1 VKKIVFI
8 GIGTA
13 LLLFTGCSKKTPEVD
28 MTKNTQMS
36 TQQKPQSADT
46 KISNMNS
53 EMSSNG
59 MQSANNEN
67 NVNKNSVNYQ
77 IAQLEQEV
85 KIIHFDFNKYNIR
98 KDQKPLVV
106 FDAKLINSPA
116 AKDFSVK
123 LEGNCDEWGSDEYNY
138 ALGLRRANRVK
149 TTLSALGVNSSRL
162 MIISYGKSNPVCTQH
177 TKACWAKNRRVDFE
191 FLP

>member
-1 VKKIVFI
+1 MKKIVFI

-28 MTKNTQMS
+28 MTKNAQMS

-53 EMSSNG
+53 QMSSTG
-59 MQSANNEN
+59 MQSANNGN

-85 KIIHFDFNKYNIR
+85 KIIHFNFNKYNIR

-149 TTLSALGVNSSRL
+149 TTLSALGVNTSRL

-177 TKACWAKNRRVDFE
+177 TRACWAKNRRVDFE

>member
-1 VKKIVFI
+1 MKKIVFI

-13 LLLFTGCSKKTPEVD
+13 LLLFTGCSKKTPEED
-28 MTKNTQMS
+28 MTKNAQMS

-53 EMSSNG
+53 QRSSTG
-59 MQSANNEN
+59 MQSANNGN

-149 TTLSALGVNSSRL
+149 TTLSALGVNTSRL

-177 TKACWAKNRRVDFE
+177 TRACWAKNRRVDFE

>member
-1 VKKIVFI
+1 MKKIVFI